1 MPNLKFQQPDPILR
15 NLTSARFHG
24 NALLRCRRVQPAG
37 IDADRLRTQHLRNV
51 EVGERALVVLLAYRR
66 VGLPDVRAVHA
77 QVDQCQPALVKGA
90 AYLPQL
96 VILRYPLR
104 RAIRLPSTSG
114 R

>member
-1 MPNLKFQQPDPILR
+1 
-15 NLTSARFHG
+15 
-24 NALLRCRRVQPAG
+24 
-37 IDADRLRTQHLRNV
+37 V